1 MSVKGKTIKETKTC
15 PVCLHDTLDMQVPI
29 CLYCGYTFGSRV
41 LTTTSL
47 NLINQLVEEK
57 PGDAV
62 RWLCKGRILYDCR
75 QLKEALKAINN
86 ALFIDPHCSRSLC
99 EKAAV
104 LSELNKNGEALKYCT
119 RSLKI
124 NPHYGRALILM
135 SYIHESLGNHKEAK
149 LYEKK
154 AMVKLNNLWKR
165 MIAVHNRFK
174 KTQGRSVLRRS
185 NK

>member
-47 NLINQLVEEK
+47 KLINQLVEEK

-62 RWLCKGRILYDCR
+62 RWLCKSRILYDC
-75 QLKEALKAINN
+75 QQFKEALKAINN
-86 ALFIDPHCSRSLC
+86 ALFIDPHCARSLF

-104 LSELNKNGEALKYCT
+104 LYELNKKSEALKYCT
-119 RSLKI
+119 QSLQI
-124 NPHYGRALILM
+124 NPYYGRALWLM
-135 SYIHESLGNHKEAK
+135 SYIHRDMGNHKEAK
-149 LYEKK
+149 LYWKK
-154 AMVKLNNLWKR
+154 AMVKLSNLWKR
-165 MIAVHNRFK
+165 MEAVHNRFQ